1 MDFEFTD
8 YRYMSSEDPE
18 SKETQCFTFREEVFC
33 CHHLTREYRL
43 FANSATSAC
52 IFGRVHFGIVVAE
65 VVEAS
70 NGLDQ
75 YTEV

>member
-18 SKETQCFTFREEVFC
+18 SKETQCFTFREEVIC

-52 IFGRVHFGIVVAE
+52 IFRLVQLCIVVAQ
-65 VVEAS
+65 VVEACD
-70 NGLDQ
+70 GLH
-75 YTEV
+75 